1 MKWLLSGCNINSGY
15 HVSTMFEELELYK
28 PELVSKPAILIL
40 NKIDIKGAEKL
51 RDETVEK
58 VKRMRGSHGHSV
70 LLRLFNCVLF
80 SIVFSTQPYL
90 QLKYEYK
97 YK

>member
-1 MKWLLSGCNINSGY
+1 
-15 HVSTMFEELELYK
+15 MFEELELYK

-58 VKRMRGSHGHSV
+58 VKRMRGSRGHSV
-70 LLRLFNCVLF
+70 LLRLFNCVCDC
-80 SIVFSTQPYL
+80 VQYSTVLAAQV
-90 QLKYEYK
+90 
-97 YK
+97 